1 MSISVPTNRTDS
13 DYKIMGLVDYLI
25 SEIEEANLTVDEYCM
40 IAALGSIAK
49 QLEAFNRLSK
59 VSTRIN
65 EYLDDRGYP
74 HKMVGAKIG
83 TEKNEQ

>member
-1 MSISVPTNRTDS
+1 MSISIPMNRTDS
-13 DYKIMGLVDYLI
+13 DYKIIGLVEHLI

-49 QLEAFNRLSK
+49 QLKAFNRLPK

-74 HKMVGAKIG
+74 HKMVGAKIAI
-83 TEKNEQ
+83 EEDE